1 MLQPQDRETTAAEVF
16 GHNVRRYREKQG
28 MSRFRLAINAALD
41 DRQIRDIENG
51 THNPTLLTMERIAAA
66 PGVDMPRLFEQ
77 EQDTPGAF
85 PLEALQPAFDRLP
98 LAEQGRVLAVLR
110 LLLQVSKE

>member
-1 MLQPQDRETTAAEVF
+1 MLQAQEREYTAAEVF
-16 GHNVRRYREKQG
+16 GRNVRRYREKQG
-28 MSRFRLAINAALD
+28 MSRFRLAINATLD

-51 THNPTLLTMERIAAA
+51 THNPTLITMERIAAA
-66 PGVDMPRLFEQ
+66 LGVDMPRLFER

-85 PLEALQPAFDRLP
+85 PLAALQSAFDRLP

>member
-1 MLQPQDRETTAAEVF
+1 MLQAQERETTAAEIF

-51 THNPTLLTMERIAAA
+51 THNPNC
-66 PGVDMPRLFEQ
+66 
-77 EQDTPGAF
+77 
-85 PLEALQPAFDRLP
+85 
-98 LAEQGRVLAVLR
+98 
-110 LLLQVSKE
+110 

>member
-1 MLQPQDRETTAAEVF
+1 MLQAQERETTAAEVF

-28 MSRFRLAINAALD
+28 MSRFRLAINA
-41 DRQIRDIENG
+41 
-51 THNPTLLTMERIAAA
+51 
-66 PGVDMPRLFEQ
+66 V
-77 EQDTPGAF
+77 